1 MVKGFRFSGLHV
13 GIKEDREKSDLA
25 LIVSDHPA
33 SAAAVFTLNRVRAAP
48 VLLSAQRV
56 PSENVRAIVVN
67 SGNANACTGEQGMR
81 DAMAMTSQVAQ
92 LLDGDP
98 HQVLVAST
106 GVIGRLLPMDVIG
119 AGIKGA
125 FNELDGSD
133 RALAAAAQAILT
145 TDTRTKIARRSLE
158 INHRRIEL
166 VGFAKGA
173 AMIGPNMATML
184 SFLLTDAR
192 VSSAKLSQ
200 ALHRAVADTFNA
212 ISVEGHTSTN
222 DTVFFL
228 ANGASGQDIGP
239 FEDCAFEQAT
249 LELADELATMIV
261 DDAEGATHRIDIEVS
276 GTASDDDARRIAQS
290 VANSPLVKTAIAGAD
305 PNWGRVCSAAGYAG
319 VEFEE
324 KDMSLWL
331 NGELL
336 YDRGAP
342 TKFDP
347 AATSKILRQQ
357 RNTLVRLV
365 FTLGNG
371 RARWRTSDLT
381 AEYVRLNADYTT

>member
-1 MVKGFRFSGLHV
+1 
-13 GIKEDREKSDLA
+13 
-25 LIVSDHPA
+25 
-33 SAAAVFTLNRVRAAP
+33 
-48 VLLSAQRV
+48 
-56 PSENVRAIVVN
+56 
-67 SGNANACTGEQGMR
+67 
-81 DAMAMTSQVAQ
+81 
-92 LLDGDP
+92 
-98 HQVLVAST
+98 
-106 GVIGRLLPMDVIG
+106 
-119 AGIKGA
+119 
-125 FNELDGSD
+125 
-133 RALAAAAQAILT
+133 
-145 TDTRTKIARRSLE
+145 
-158 INHRRIEL
+158 
-166 VGFAKGA
+166 
-173 AMIGPNMATML
+173 MIGPNMATML